1 MPRRSEAKPRR
12 SSPGIVSQSRPYP
25 VSLKLRR
32 RSRRLEVRFSDGETF
47 DLSAEYL
54 RVHSPSAEVQG
65 HAAGEGVLVVGKE
78 RVNIE
83 RIEPIGRYAVRLV
96 FDDGHDTGLYTWPIL
111 YRLGSKHRANWQRYL
126 ERLREAGHQRAA
138 AEDGGERK

>member
-1 MPRRSEAKPRR
+1 MTESAPFP
-12 SSPGIVSQSRPYP
+12 I
-25 VSLKLRR
+25 SLKLRR
-32 RSRRLEVRFSDGETF
+32 RSRRLEISFSDGMTF

-65 HAAGEGVLVVGKE
+65 HAAGEGVLVIGKE

-83 RIEPIGRYAVRLV
+83 RIEPVGRYAVRLV

-111 YRLGSKHRANWQRYL
+111 YRLGSKHQANWQRYL
-126 ERLREAGHQRAA
+126 ERRREAGRQRAA
-138 AEDGGERK
+138 AEDGGERQ